1 MFRQQPTSKTRR
13 TRTANQAATWGVR
26 KQPAPRRSH
35 TRTPRPRAT
44 STAGAG
50 RHRLEQTW
58 HLDPPWGG
66 SAAYTAP
73 TLPMKDH
80 GGRRLPH
87 RSQGDAV
94 VDPPSTTRVDGSKA
108 QAHYLVLRPPK
119 EQRPLL
125 DSDKTTQQQTRQ
137 DKIR

>member
-1 MFRQQPTSKTRR
+1 MFRQQPMSKTRR

-26 KQPAPRRSH
+26 KQPALRRSH

-73 TLPMKDH
+73 TLPMKDQS
-80 GGRRLPH
+80 GRRLP
-87 RSQGDAV
+87 RTSQGDAV

-108 QAHYLVLRPPK
+108 QALLRPPK

-125 DSDKTTQQQTRQ
+125 DSDKATQDQTRQ